1 MKLKYV
7 KLFEELRNDTYHK
20 AADKLDDMG
29 HSGRAN
35 KLRLHSLYQSIK
47 KYSKYGTY
55 QLEIETENGVIEGDF
70 HLVVEWDYRSW
81 LDSSENFAFFIGII
95 PSTEELYKQCESMME
110 EPFFDNGFYWGMTF
124 ILDYEIVN
132 ELIQFK
138 SFSKYDF
145 DDSLTGKVDFINRT
159 SIRKFMNL
167 LINLLSDE
175 NMSYQMDNNYNNL
188 HDAFTSIVLVNGNY
202 GSDYGLEIADV
213 VNYLKKVSVNKL
225 YKSK

>member
-1 MKLKYV
+1 
-7 KLFEELRNDTYHK
+7 
-20 AADKLDDMG
+20 
-29 HSGRAN
+29 
-35 KLRLHSLYQSIK
+35 
-47 KYSKYGTY
+47 
-55 QLEIETENGVIEGDF
+55 
-70 HLVVEWDYRSW
+70 
-81 LDSSENFAFFIGII
+81 
-95 PSTEELYKQCESMME
+95 
-110 EPFFDNGFYWGMTF
+110 MTF